1 MKKYILLTFFL
12 GGFGWLWAQEKEN
25 DSILPVRLNEIV
37 VIGKGKQ
44 LHEKQDKPLATLD
57 EYLQRSGTVDLI
69 KRGSY
74 AWEPLINS
82 MSTERTVIS
91 IDGMRIFGAC
101 TDKMDPVTSYVE
113 ISNLSE
119 AQIQSGQQ
127 GSCHGPTIGGA
138 IDLKRNN
145 GDKSPMGFTGSVLSG
160 YESNAK
166 QRVFGGSA
174 KYRDS
179 SFYALSNV
187 TYRKAENYRAGG
199 NREIN
204 FSQFEKING
213 SLTAG
218 YIFQKN
224 QLLEASVI
232 YDEARDVGYPALPMD
247 VSLARAWIG
256 SLKHVWAPKNHW
268 IKHWE
273 TKLYANSITHI
284 MDDSKRPD
292 VPIRM
297 DMPGWSDTYG
307 YYSKIRGN
315 KDAHA
320 WTVNFNGFYNR
331 SLAEMTMFSNNP
343 NEPDMFMYTWP
354 DIRTLYNGVFVEDV
368 ITLNCH
374 QTLHWNLGMGVHQ
387 NRVNNDFGLASLQI
401 FYPDMPSVN
410 TRFLKSVG
418 TQFNHHWNDFK
429 LLLGAG
435 YGERAPSVSEGYA
448 FYIFN
453 SYDLF
458 DYIGNPNLKNEK
470 SLETSVGLEYQ
481 KSSLKMQF
489 KSSYFRLLDYII
501 GIPQNEW
508 LPMTIGA
515 QGIKQYQQLSYA
527 NLWHNQ
533 FSWEFK
539 VLPNLRWN
547 GQLVYS
553 LGTDSENRNLPF
565 LSPLQY
571 RNELQFKK
579 DDWVATASVFG
590 NATQTQYSPFYGE
603 NRTPAYAIVNLS
615 AGYQLRW
622 EKQKLQI
629 QTGVENALDT
639 FYTTFADWNN
649 VPRMGRNIF
658 INLNFSF
665 GE

>member
-1 MKKYILLTFFL
+1 
-12 GGFGWLWAQEKEN
+12 
-25 DSILPVRLNEIV
+25 
-37 VIGKGKQ
+37 
-44 LHEKQDKPLATLD
+44 
-57 EYLQRSGTVDLI
+57 
-69 KRGSY
+69 
-74 AWEPLINS
+74 
-82 MSTERTVIS
+82 
-91 IDGMRIFGAC
+91 
-101 TDKMDPVTSYVE
+101 
-113 ISNLSE
+113 
-119 AQIQSGQQ
+119 
-127 GSCHGPTIGGA
+127 
-138 IDLKRNN
+138 
-145 GDKSPMGFTGSVLSG
+145 
-160 YESNAK
+160 
-166 QRVFGGSA
+166 
-174 KYRDS
+174 
-179 SFYALSNV
+179 
-187 TYRKAENYRAGG
+187 
-199 NREIN
+199 
-204 FSQFEKING
+204 
-213 SLTAG
+213 
-218 YIFQKN
+218 
-224 QLLEASVI
+224 
-232 YDEARDVGYPALPMD
+232 
-247 VSLARAWIG
+247 
-256 SLKHVWAPKNHW
+256 
-268 IKHWE
+268 
-273 TKLYANSITHI
+273 
-284 MDDSKRPD
+284 
-292 VPIRM
+292 
-297 DMPGWSDTYG
+297 
-307 YYSKIRGN
+307 
-315 KDAHA
+315 
-320 WTVNFNGFYNR
+320 
-331 SLAEMTMFSNNP
+331 
-343 NEPDMFMYTWP
+343 
-354 DIRTLYNGVFVEDV
+354 
-368 ITLNCH
+368 
-374 QTLHWNLGMGVHQ
+374 
-387 NRVNNDFGLASLQI
+387 
-401 FYPDMPSVN
+401 
-410 TRFLKSVG
+410 
-418 TQFNHHWNDFK
+418 

-579 DDWVATASVFG
+579 DDWVATASVLG

-629 QTGVENALDT
+629 QTGVENVLDT
-639 FYTTFADWNN
+639 FYATFADWNN